1 MGLSFGGG
9 GWSSLL
15 FGFLPSM
22 SSLSGFRASRSR
34 LGILALLTGAFI
46 WGFAFSAQ
54 KKGMEHMGPCGF
66 NAVRS
71 FIGVLALI
79 PCIALLDRLG
89 GRRPGLWG
97 SACDKGARLQL
108 LVGGAMCGL
117 ALGSAS
123 LMQQVG
129 IQYSSV
135 GKAGFLTA
143 LYIILVPIMAQVLG
157 RRTPPAVWGAA
168 VMGLVGS
175 GMLCNL
181 SWGSF
186 SLQRGDGWLLGCAFL
201 FAVQILFVDH
211 FVAVTDCFRLAA
223 LQFFF
228 AGVLSLVVM
237 PLTGEVLHLS
247 QVRGALGALLF
258 CGVLSSGVAYT
269 LQCVGQKYVHPVV
282 ATLLMS
288 LESVISVLGGWLVL
302 GQTLT
307 LREMGG
313 CAVIFLAVL
322 LAQLAPVRKP

>member
-1 MGLSFGGG
+1 MDRIHFPEQVWEDIIILESEGRFAMVDTGNP
-9 GWSSLL
+9 SS
-15 FGFLPSM
+15 
-22 SSLSGFRASRSR
+22 A
-34 LGILALLTGAFI
+34 
-46 WGFAFSAQ
+46 
-54 KKGMEHMGPCGF
+54 
-66 NAVRS
+66 
-71 FIGVLALI
+71 
-79 PCIALLDRLG
+79 DRIVAYL
-89 GRRPGLWG
+89 R
-97 SACDKGARLQL
+97 
-108 LVGGAMCGL
+108 
-117 ALGSAS
+117 ALGAKS
-123 LMQQVG
+123 LD
-129 IQYSSV
+129 
-135 GKAGFLTA
+135 F
-143 LYIILVPIMAQVLG
+143 IILTHFHSDHFGACEGIAQQLPVARIYIKTYSG
-157 RRTPPAVWGAA
+157 CDAV
-168 VMGLVGS
+168 
-175 GMLCNL
+175 
-181 SWGSF
+181 
-186 SLQRGDGWLLGCAFL
+186 GDGWLLGCAFL